1 MKILDLSFYGKLTKE
16 DRIIFNKIATNKIG
30 EFNNFIDD
38 LSKKNINNKYWW
50 YTAIPSR
57 DSLVTPFFFYFI
69 AINFLKHKKK
79 DLATYNH
86 ILTDSNAFRKII
98 INYLKTNDIRL
109 SVKLN
114 SKISLFKSF
123 FSKYITII
131 KSFFFILSKIII
143 CKLLSK
149 KELLKNK
156 ITLIDI
162 YKFDDYYQKDRYY
175 GNIYRDLKKNDAKNI
190 YFVPTIIS
198 LKINKIFN
206 IYNYLI
212 KSSEKYLFKENYLK
226 FFDLFE
232 IIKFHLNYKKV
243 NFNLNYSEFNLKEL
257 LTEINDKDAK
267 YYFVYET
274 ILTYIFIKNLNKN
287 KVDIKCSID
296 WFENQIIDK
305 AWNLGFNKYYP
316 NIIIKGYRGLI
327 PPNLYISQMYPTEFE
342 RQSKVLPKKI
352 IVIGKGFVKE
362 AGKYLDT
369 NIIQTGPALRFR
381 SLFTRQMNIKTDF
394 YKILV
399 ILPSSYII
407 SDVIISELRKI
418 KFPQK
423 SRVYI
428 RYHPFTKQDVKL
440 NNNFKKSETEF
451 SKELVDTNLIICNF
465 TSAALE
471 ALAQNIDLIFF
482 NPLSNLNNISIPSA
496 VSKKFYKISY
506 DNIDLQKNII
516 HFYNLKNKNL
526 NKDSDNKIIDEYFI
540 KPNKYN
546 IAELLEI
553 EQ

>member
-1 MKILDLSFYGKLTKE
+1 
-16 DRIIFNKIATNKIG
+16 
-30 EFNNFIDD
+30 
-38 LSKKNINNKYWW
+38 
-50 YTAIPSR
+50 
-57 DSLVTPFFFYFI
+57 
-69 AINFLKHKKK
+69 
-79 DLATYNH
+79 
-86 ILTDSNAFRKII
+86 
-98 INYLKTNDIRL
+98 
-109 SVKLN
+109 
-114 SKISLFKSF
+114 
-123 FSKYITII
+123 
-131 KSFFFILSKIII
+131 
-143 CKLLSK
+143 
-149 KELLKNK
+149 
-156 ITLIDI
+156 
-162 YKFDDYYQKDRYY
+162 
-175 GNIYRDLKKNDAKNI
+175 
-190 YFVPTIIS
+190 
-198 LKINKIFN
+198 
-206 IYNYLI
+206 
-212 KSSEKYLFKENYLK
+212 
-226 FFDLFE
+226 
-232 IIKFHLNYKKV
+232 
-243 NFNLNYSEFNLKEL
+243 
-257 LTEINDKDAK
+257 
-267 YYFVYET
+267 
-274 ILTYIFIKNLNKN
+274 
-287 KVDIKCSID
+287 
-296 WFENQIIDK
+296 
-305 AWNLGFNKYYP
+305 
-316 NIIIKGYRGLI
+316 
-327 PPNLYISQMYPTEFE
+327 
-342 RQSKVLPKKI
+342 
-352 IVIGKGFVKE
+352 
-362 AGKYLDT
+362 
-369 NIIQTGPALRFR
+369 
-381 SLFTRQMNIKTDF
+381 MNIKTDF